1 MGSGIFSIGSSAL
14 QNAQL
19 ALATT
24 SHNIANASTEG
35 YSRQRIIQASN
46 VAVLTGSGYVGTGA
60 HVSTIERV
68 YSSYISTQ
76 INSAQAKVSSL
87 ESYSTEISSLDSLLS
102 DEDSG
107 MASALEDFFDAIGE
121 VSSDPSSE
129 TTRQTMVSA
138 AETLASRFQSLSDL
152 VAQQYQSV
160 NSQVEGTISSINSYA
175 SQIAS
180 LNKQIIVAES
190 ANGQPP
196 NDLYDQ
202 RDQLVNDLNELI
214 GVTTTTNSNGSYNVF
229 FGNGQPLVTG
239 TSTTSLVAVPS
250 SEDPSRL
257 TVGIETNSGG
267 VELPESVVTGGSLAG
282 LLEYRSETLDSASG
296 ELGRIAA
303 SVALTFNAQHALGQD
318 LLGNIAGDS
327 SFVSDFFTI
336 STPVVV
342 DNTNNTGDAVVSASL
357 LPASYNTDSGTFYT
371 NLTGSDYRLEYDG
384 TDLTLTRLSDNTSW
398 TAGSASDLNALITS
412 EGFEVS
418 IPSGTLSA
426 GDSFLIRPTGDAAE
440 SIAVNDDITADV
452 RLIAV
457 AAPVRTEADSDN
469 TGSATITE
477 GSVVNGYSTT
487 SLPVTLTYDSSTGNL
502 SGFSSFPVTLFV
514 DGKKFG
520 EYSAGD
526 PVPYKSGGVISFDNI
541 SFTIS
546 GTPGNGDSFVIE
558 SNTNGVSD
566 NRNALLLAQL
576 QTGKTMTGN
585 TASFATVY
593 ATLVSDVGNKASEVD
608 TLLAAQET
616 ILTEAEDAR
625 QSLSGVNLDEEAINL
640 LEYQQAYQAAAKVLE
655 IASTLFDSILAL
667 G

>member
-1 MGSGIFSIGSSAL
+1 MGSGIYSIGSSAL

-35 YSRQRIIQASN
+35 YSRQRVIQASN
-46 VAVLTGSGYVGTGA
+46 VAVLTGAGYVGTGA

-129 TTRQTMVSA
+129 TTRETMVSA
-138 AETLASRFQSLSDL
+138 AETLASRFQGLSDL

-175 SQIAS
+175 SQIAT

-239 TSTTSLVAVPS
+239 TSTTSLVAVQS
-250 SEDPSRL
+250 SEDPTRL

-282 LLEYRSETLDSASG
+282 LLEYRSETLDSASA

-327 SFVSDFFTI
+327 SFVSEFFTV
-336 STPVVV
+336 STPVVI

-384 TDLTLTRLSDNTSW
+384 ADLTLTRLSDNTSW

-412 EGFEVS
+412 EGFEVN

-426 GDSFLIRPTGDAAE
+426 GDSFLIKPTGDAAE
-440 SIAVNDDITADV
+440 SLAVNDDISADV

-457 AAPVRTEADSDN
+457 AAPVRTEASSNN

-487 SLPVTLTYDSSTGNL
+487 NLPATLTYDSGTGSL
-502 SGFSSFPVTLFV
+502 SGFSSFPVTVTV
-514 DGKKFG
+514 DGTSTD
-520 EYSAGD
+520 YYGD
-526 PVPYKSGGVISFDNI
+526 PVPYSSGGTISFDNI
-541 SFTIS
+541 SFKIS
-546 GTPGNGDSFVIE
+546 GTPGNGDSFVVQ

-593 ATLVSDVGNKASEVD
+593 AKLVSDVGNKASEVD

-625 QSLSGVNLDEEAINL
+625 ESLSGVNLDEEAINL